1 MTPEKTTTPAPAAEA
16 PGTVAAT
23 AVPPAV
29 APDAEQTPSSGT
41 AERTEEKKSALSVP
55 GLVTGAATAAT
66 MAVIGGHLSVAG
78 TVLGAA
84 LTSIVSGVVVAL
96 YSTSLEKGKKGLQKV
111 QGTVA
116 GRLRRTGTAS
126 GAGSTA
132 VAEERAPFPVRRFLA
147 STGVIVGLAVAAIF
161 AVQAVT
167 GTELSGGTGQ
177 LQRTVTG
184 SDAVA
189 PRSAATTTPVEDVPA
204 GGEGAA
210 EGTVPTGA
218 VPPDAPADGA
228 APEEKTGTGQGATGS
243 DGQVADPAQ
252 PGSQDQGTQDQG
264 TGEQGAVPDA
274 GAQNVAPGAAAPAPA
289 APGAAV
295 PAP

>member
-1 MTPEKTTTPAPAAEA
+1 MTPEKTTTPAAPAAEA

-29 APDAEQTPSSGT
+29 APDAEQAPEGGK
-41 AERTEEKKSALSVP
+41 TEEKKSALSVP

-132 VAEERAPFPVRRFLA
+132 VAEERAPFPVKRFLA
-147 STGVIVGLAVAAIF
+147 STGVIVGLAVAAVF

-189 PRSAATTTPVEDVPA
+189 PRSAATTTPVEDTPA

-228 APEEKTGTGQGATGS
+228 APAEEAGTGQGATGS

-264 TGEQGAVPDA
+264 AGEQGAVPDA

>member
-1 MTPEKTTTPAPAAEA
+1 MTPEKTTTPAAPAAETA
-16 PGTVAAT
+16 GTVTAT
-23 AVPPAV
+23 TVPPAA
-29 APDAEQTPSSGT
+29 APDAEQTPRSGT
-41 AERTEEKKSALSVP
+41 AERAEEKKSALSIP

-189 PRSAATTTPVEDVPA
+189 PRSAATTTPVEDTTS

-210 EGTVPTGA
+210 EGTVPTEA
-218 VPPDAPADGA
+218 VPTDAPADGA
-228 APEEKTGTGQGATGS
+228 APAEDTGTSTDQGAAGS
-243 DGQVADPAQ
+243 DGQVSDPAQ
-252 PGSQDQGTQDQG
+252 PGTQDQG
-264 TGEQGAVPDA
+264 AGEQGAVPDA

>member
-1 MTPEKTTTPAPAAEA
+1 MTPEKTTTPAAPAA
-16 PGTVAAT
+16 GTAGAVPAT
-23 AVPPAV
+23 AVPPTA
-29 APDAEQTPSSGT
+29 APDAEQTPASGT
-41 AERTEEKKSALSVP
+41 AERAEEKKSALSVP

-96 YSTSLEKGKKGLQKV
+96 YSTSLEKGRKGLQKV

-116 GRLRRTGTAS
+116 GCLRRTGTAS

-147 STGVIVGLAVAAIF
+147 STGVIVGLAAAAVF

-189 PRSAATTTPVEDVPA
+189 PRSAATTTPAEEIPA

-228 APEEKTGTGQGATGS
+228 APAEDTGTGQGATGP
-243 DGQVADPAQ
+243 DGQVAGPAQ
-252 PGSQDQGTQDQG
+252 PGSQDQG

-274 GAQNVAPGAAAPAPA
+274 GAQDVAPGAAAPAPA

>member
-1 MTPEKTTTPAPAAEA
+1 MTPEKTTTPAAPA
-16 PGTVAAT
+16 PGTAGTVTTT
-23 AVPPAV
+23 AVPPAA
-29 APDAEQTPSSGT
+29 APDAEQTPASGT
-41 AERTEEKKSALSVP
+41 AERTEERKSALSVP

-66 MAVIGGHLSVAG
+66 MAVIGGHLSVSG

-96 YSTSLEKGKKGLQKV
+96 YSTSLEKGRKGLQKV

-116 GRLRRTGTAS
+116 GCLRRTGTAS

-147 STGVIVGLAVAAIF
+147 STGVIVGLAAAAVF

-189 PRSAATTTPVEDVPA
+189 PRSAATTTPAEEIPA

-210 EGTVPTGA
+210 EGTAPTGT

-228 APEEKTGTGQGATGS
+228 APAEDTGTGQGATGP
-243 DGQVADPAQ
+243 DGQVAGPAQ
-252 PGSQDQGTQDQG
+252 PGSQDQG

-274 GAQNVAPGAAAPAPA
+274 GAQDVAPGAAVPAPAAPGAAAPAP
-289 APGAAV
+289 
-295 PAP
+295 